1 MNFLD
6 VSLHSILSKNMT
18 FKELGLKSE
27 VLKSLTEMGFEAP
40 TPIQLEAIPY
50 LLGSD
55 GDLVGLAQTG
65 TGKTAAFGLPL
76 VNKVDEKTRY
86 PQGLVVCPTRELCLQ
101 ITRDLETYAKHLD
114 VNVVAV
120 YGGADIRRQITQ
132 INKGVSIVVATP
144 GRLVD
149 LIKRRSLSLEEVKYV
164 VLDEA
169 DEMLNM
175 GFKEDIDLILE
186 STPNERN
193 VWLFS
198 ATMPKEVERI
208 AKTYMKTPLEVSIGH
223 KNQSN
228 ENIEH
233 IYYSV
238 KERDRYAALK
248 RVIDFNPDI
257 YGLIFCRTRIETASV
272 ADKLGKEGY
281 SAEPL
286 HGDLSQVQRDRVMDR
301 FRKKDIQILVATDVA
316 ARGLDIDNI
325 THVLNYNLPDDIE
338 NYTHRSG
345 RTARAGKKGQSI
357 VLINT
362 RENFKI
368 RTIEK
373 QIRVTFEAGVLPKP
387 EDICAIQL
395 TKLIQGVIETEVKE
409 KDIEKF
415 MPQIMAEFGE
425 LSKEEIVKKFVS
437 AEFNRFIDYY
447 SNAGDLNSSGKDSRD
462 DRRDRERSDDDR
474 PRRRD
479 RGESGAESG
488 KQRFFVSVGQR
499 DGLNPG
505 GLLRLICDNTG
516 LKSDS
521 IGRIDIMPAF
531 SFFEADQG
539 ETDNI
544 LRKVN
549 GSEYEGITV
558 NIEITKDKSGS
569 GDRGGRSQGSGGGQR
584 REGGFGGQRRE
595 GGFGGQRREGGFGGS
610 PRREGSFGG
619 GQRRE
624 EGEKSFG
631 GPRSRD
637 SHGSSSFGGGRGRD
651 GGNASGGSR
660 DGGFR
665 GGNERGSSFG
675 GGNDRSGSDR
685 SSGGSRGGFG
695 KPFSKGKSSF

>member
-1 MNFLD
+1 
-6 VSLHSILSKNMT
+6 
-18 FKELGLKSE
+18 
-27 VLKSLTEMGFEAP
+27 
-40 TPIQLEAIPY
+40 
-50 LLGSD
+50 
-55 GDLVGLAQTG
+55 
-65 TGKTAAFGLPL
+65 
-76 VNKVDEKTRY
+76 
-86 PQGLVVCPTRELCLQ
+86 
-101 ITRDLETYAKHLD
+101 
-114 VNVVAV
+114 
-120 YGGADIRRQITQ
+120 
-132 INKGVSIVVATP
+132 
-144 GRLVD
+144 
-149 LIKRRSLSLEEVKYV
+149 
-164 VLDEA
+164 
-169 DEMLNM
+169 
-175 GFKEDIDLILE
+175 
-186 STPNERN
+186 
-193 VWLFS
+193 
-198 ATMPKEVERI
+198 MPKEVARI
-208 AKTYMKTPLEVSIGH
+208 AQNYMKNPLEVSIGH

-248 RVIDFNPDI
+248 RVIDFNPEI
-257 YGLIFCRTRIETASV
+257 YGLIFCRTRMETAAV

-362 RENFKI
+362 RENYKI
-368 RTIEK
+368 KTIEK
-373 QIRVTFEAGVLPKP
+373 TIRVTFEAGVLPKP

-395 TKLIQGVIETEVKE
+395 TKLIKGVITTEVKE
-409 KDIEKF
+409 KEIEKF
-415 MPQIMAEFGE
+415 MPQIMAEFEE
-425 LSKEEIVKKFVS
+425 LSKEEVVKKFVS
-437 AEFNRFIDYY
+437 AEFNRFINYY
-447 SNAGDLNSSGKDSRD
+447 SNAGDLNAKED
-462 DRRDRERSDDDR
+462 RDRDRGRDRDGADNFDR

-479 RGESGAESG
+479 RNESGAESG
-488 KQRFFVSVGQR
+488 KQRFFVSVGNR

-531 SFFEADQG
+531 SFFEADQS
-539 ETDNI
+539 ETENI

-549 GSEYEGITV
+549 GSEYEGATV
-558 NIEITKDKSGS
+558 NIEITKDKSGGERG

-584 REGGFGGQRRE
+584 REGGFGG
-595 GGFGGQRREGGFGGS
+595 G

-624 EGEKSFG
+624 GGFG
-631 GPRSRD
+631 GGQRRDDGPRTFDGPRSRD

-651 GGNASGGSR
+651 GGSTSAPR
-660 DGGFR
+660 EGGFR
-665 GGNERGSSFG
+665 ERSGSSDRSSSFG
-675 GGNDRSGSDR
+675 SGSDR
-685 SSGGSRGGFG
+685 SERSGNKGGFG
-695 KPFSKGKSSF
+695 KPFNKGKSSF

>member
-1 MNFLD
+1 M
-6 VSLHSILSKNMT
+6 HS
-18 FKELGLKSE
+18 
-27 VLKSLTEMGFEAP
+27 
-40 TPIQLEAIPY
+40 
-50 LLGSD
+50 
-55 GDLVGLAQTG
+55 
-65 TGKTAAFGLPL
+65 
-76 VNKVDEKTRY
+76 
-86 PQGLVVCPTRELCLQ
+86 
-101 ITRDLETYAKHLD
+101 
-114 VNVVAV
+114 
-120 YGGADIRRQITQ
+120 
-132 INKGVSIVVATP
+132 
-144 GRLVD
+144 
-149 LIKRRSLSLEEVKYV
+149 
-164 VLDEA
+164 
-169 DEMLNM
+169 
-175 GFKEDIDLILE
+175 
-186 STPNERN
+186 
-193 VWLFS
+193 
-198 ATMPKEVERI
+198 
-208 AKTYMKTPLEVSIGH
+208 PLEVSIGH

-395 TKLIQGVIETEVKE
+395 TKLIQGVIQTEVKE
-409 KDIEKF
+409 KEIEKF
-415 MPQIMAEFGE
+415 MPQIMAEFEE
-425 LSKEEIVKKFVS
+425 LSKEEVVKKFVS
-437 AEFNRFIDYY
+437 AEFNRFINYY
-447 SNAGDLNSSGKDSRD
+447 SNAGDLNSSGRDDRD
-462 DRRDRERSDDDR
+462 DRRDRERSDDR

-539 ETDNI
+539 ETTSI
-544 LRKVN
+544 LSKVN
-549 GSEYEGITV
+549 GSEYEGTTV
-558 NIEITKDKSGS
+558 NIEITKDKSGGGS
-569 GDRGGRSQGSGGGQR
+569 RGGDRGGRSQGSGGSQR

-595 GGFGGQRREGGFGGS
+595 GGFGGQ
-610 PRREGSFGG
+610 RREGSFGG

-651 GGNASGGSR
+651 GGNNSSSR

-665 GGNERGSSFG
+665 GGNERSSSFG
-675 GGNDRSGSDR
+675 GGNDRSDR
-685 SSGGSRGGFG
+685 SGSERNSGGSRGGFG
-695 KPFSKGKSSF
+695 KPFNKGKSSF